1 MTCSNCGAEVA
12 DGMKFCFDCGTPVP
26 QVKKC
31 VSCGAELSL
40 KMKFCPECG
49 AKQDGSAPKSSGF
62 SMGDKNVI
70 AGDVIGSKEET
81 NISGNATIIKNED
94 QTKQVKK
101 CHICG
106 SFVSILDGYNCPEC
120 GEFTCEDCFDLSKR
134 ICKSCEK
141 NKLQNNE
148 EKFIEALKEFLKDG
162 IIDANERREIESLK
176 VKYGISTEKANA
188 LEQELK
194 PKTEKINFSTIEK
207 LNLTEATEVFYEQ
220 GNAKKSYELLEP
232 IYKAHSYSE
241 EVLNIYLPVLIKT
254 DIEEA
259 KKIVSKSNIDILSMY
274 MAEIEIAIIEK
285 DLDLAE
291 RKLKQAKQ
299 LWQSNKLKYY
309 EAWFYLELAKSTG
322 KDTFVSNAEEIA
334 NNFDKTE
341 DKLELSYQIKI
352 LKNIAEYKGKDTSF
366 YTKAF
371 CKENNLYTS
380 VVLGVN
386 VKKIIVG
393 KNQQIKSLNEAL
405 ELIIEDGT
413 VILEPGIY
421 KEHVNFDKKIKIVG
435 LTDSIM
441 NKSSSE
447 LPIIVLDETKTCKI
461 TADVEIEGVVFT
473 HEEKLSF
480 NNLQNYADTK
490 YNFDKDIKSKD
501 YRDVDFASCLLVNSD
516 AKLKNVAILDSLT
529 YGITLG
535 RKGTIED
542 SIISHCYANCLYC
555 VKKTEATVQKT
566 KIINSKDDG
575 VLVEYYSNPYLKD
588 CEIYG
593 HLVSGIWV
601 INQAKGTYTNCHI
614 HDNEDNGLDIEGSAT
629 PSFEDCH
636 IHDNKQNG
644 LDIEGSSTPSFV
656 NCKIHDNKIE
666 GKYYQGVVV
675 KESSNPS
682 IKDCEIYGH
691 LECGIWVKDQASGT
705 YTNCHIHDNQTTGL
719 CIGGSSTPSF
729 EDCKIHDNKP
739 EVKKY
744 PNPGVTVR
752 DSSNPSIKDCEIYG
766 HLDCGIWVDEQA
778 SGVYANCHI
787 HDNED
792 SGLVIKGSATPS
804 FEDCHIHDNQGN
816 GLKIGR
822 SSTPSFVNCKIHDNK
837 IEGKNYPGVVVRES
851 SNPIIKDCE
860 IYGHLECGIWVKD
873 QAKGTY
879 KNCYLHN
886 NKNTNFSNETSN
898 TIDTSTCRME

>member
-220 GNAKKSYELLEP
+220 GNAKKAYELLEP
-232 IYKAHSYSE
+232 IYKAHPYSE

-259 KKIVSKSNIDILSMY
+259 KKIISKTHIDILSMF

-322 KDTFVSNAEEIA
+322 KDTFVSNAKEIA

-341 DKLELSYQIKI
+341 DKLELSYQTKI
-352 LKNIAEYKGKDTSF
+352 LKNIAEYKGGYTSF

-371 CKENNLYTS
+371 CKENNLYPS

-386 VKKIIVG
+386 VEKIIVG

-413 VILEPGIY
+413 VILEAGIY

-435 LTDSIM
+435 ATDSIM

-473 HEEKLSF
+473 HEENLSF

-490 YNFDKDIKSKD
+490 YEFNKDKKVVEINTEGYTAIEIFSNATLKNI
-501 YRDVDFASCLLVNSD
+501 ALLD
-516 AKLKNVAILDSLT
+516 AKNRGFTFTKSNAILENSLVAHSYYHNVLCKNTCSPIITNFKSINSNAYGLRVDDTSNPSLKNCEF
-529 YGITLG
+529 YNGMGIYVEDQAT
-535 RKGTIED
+535 GTFE
-542 SIISHCYANCLYC
+542 
-555 VKKTEATVQKT
+555 
-566 KIINSKDDG
+566 G
-575 VLVEYYSNPYLKD
+575 
-588 CEIYG
+588 
-593 HLVSGIWV
+593 
-601 INQAKGTYTNCHI
+601 CHI
-614 HDNEDNGLDIEGSAT
+614 HDIGEHNGLKIIGSATPSFVDCKIHDNKKGPLVYVGETANPSLKNCEVYNGKGIAVENQASGTFEGCHIHDIDENNGLSIEGSAT
-629 PSFEDCH
+629 PSF
-636 IHDNKQNG
+636 
-644 LDIEGSSTPSFV
+644 V
-656 NCKIHDNKIE
+656 
-666 GKYYQGVVV
+666 
-675 KESSNPS
+675 
-682 IKDCEIYGH
+682 
-691 LECGIWVKDQASGT
+691 
-705 YTNCHIHDNQTTGL
+705 
-719 CIGGSSTPSF
+719 
-729 EDCKIHDNKP
+729 DCKIHDNT
-739 EVKKY
+739 KY
-744 PNPGVTVR
+744 SLVYVGETA
-752 DSSNPSIKDCEIYG
+752 NPSLKNCEVYNGAVSSIA
-766 HLDCGIWVDEQA
+766 VENQA
-778 SGVYANCHI
+778 SGTFEGCHI
-787 HDNED
+787 HDIGESN
-792 SGLVIKGSATPS
+792 GLSIEGSATPS
-804 FEDCHIHDNQGN
+804 FVD
-816 GLKIGR
+816 
-822 SSTPSFVNCKIHDNK
+822 CKIHDNTK
-837 IEGKNYPGVVVRES
+837 YALVYVGETANPSLKN
-851 SNPIIKDCE
+851 CE
-860 IYGHLECGIWVKD
+860 IYNGANSGIAVEG
-873 QAKGTY
+873 QARGTY
-879 KNCYLHN
+879 TKCYIHN
-886 NKNTNFSNETSN
+886 NKGENFNNKTSK

>member
-49 AKQDGSAPKSSGF
+49 AKQDGTAPKSSGF

-220 GNAKKSYELLEP
+220 GNAKKAYELLEP

-299 LWQSNKLKYY
+299 LWQSNMLKYY

-334 NNFDKTE
+334 NNFDATE

-352 LKNIAEYKGKDTSF
+352 LKNIAEYKGEDTSF
-366 YTKAF
+366 YTNAF
-371 CKENNLYTS
+371 CKENNLYPS

-386 VKKIIVG
+386 VEKIIVG

-413 VILEPGIY
+413 VILEAGVY
-421 KEHVNFDKKIKIVG
+421 KEHVNFNKKVKIVAA
-435 LTDSIM
+435 TDSIM

-447 LPIIVLDETKTCKI
+447 LPIVVLESTKSCEI
-461 TADVEIEGVVFT
+461 SAPVEIEGVVFT
-473 HEEKLSF
+473 HEKNLSF
-480 NNLQNYADTK
+480 SNLKKYAEEE

-516 AKLKNVAILDSLT
+516 AKLKNVAVLDSLT
-529 YGITLG
+529 YGITLAKT
-535 RKGTIED
+535 KGTIED
-542 SIISHCYANCLYC
+542 SIISHCYDNCLYC
-555 VKKTEATVQKT
+555 VEKTEATVQET
-566 KIINSKDDG
+566 KIINSRNPG
-575 VLVEYYSNPYLKD
+575 VVVEESSNPSIKD

-593 HLVSGIWV
+593 HLAYGIWV
-601 INQAKGTYTNCHI
+601 KDQASGVYANCHI
-614 HDNEDNGLDIEGSAT
+614 HDNEDNGLDIKGSAT

-636 IHDNKQNG
+636 IHDNQTNG
-644 LDIEGSSTPSFV
+644 LFIQGSSTPSFV
-656 NCKIHDNKIE
+656 NCKIHDNKTE
-666 GKYYQGVVV
+666 GECYPGVVV

-691 LECGIWVKDQASGT
+691 LAS
-705 YTNCHIHDNQTTGL
+705 
-719 CIGGSSTPSF
+719 
-729 EDCKIHDNKP
+729 
-739 EVKKY
+739 
-744 PNPGVTVR
+744 
-752 DSSNPSIKDCEIYG
+752 
-766 HLDCGIWVDEQA
+766 
-778 SGVYANCHI
+778 
-787 HDNED
+787 
-792 SGLVIKGSATPS
+792 
-804 FEDCHIHDNQGN
+804 
-816 GLKIGR
+816 
-822 SSTPSFVNCKIHDNK
+822 
-837 IEGKNYPGVVVRES
+837 
-851 SNPIIKDCE
+851 
-860 IYGHLECGIWVKD
+860 GIWVKD

>member
-12 DGMKFCFDCGTPVP
+12 DGMKFCFDCGTPIP

-162 IIDANERREIESLK
+162 IIDTNERREIESLK

-207 LNLTEATEVFYEQ
+207 LNLTEATEIFYEQ
-220 GNAKKSYELLEP
+220 GIAKKAYELLEP
-232 IYKAHSYSE
+232 IYKAHPYSE

-274 MAEIEIAIIEK
+274 MAEIEIAITEK

-291 RKLKQAKQ
+291 RKLNEVKQ
-299 LWQSNKLKYY
+299 LWQSNMLKYY

-334 NNFDKTE
+334 NNFDATE

-352 LKNIAEYKGKDTSF
+352 LKNIAEYKGEDTSF
-366 YTKAF
+366 YTNAF
-371 CKENNLYTS
+371 CKENNLYPS

-386 VKKIIVG
+386 VEKIIVG

-413 VILEPGIY
+413 VILEAGVY
-421 KEHVNFDKKIKIVG
+421 KEHVNFNKKVKIVAA
-435 LTDSIM
+435 TDSIM

-447 LPIIVLDETKTCKI
+447 LPIVVLESTKSCEI
-461 TADVEIEGVVFT
+461 SAPVEIEGVVFT
-473 HEEKLSF
+473 HEKNLSF
-480 NNLQNYADTK
+480 SNLKKYAEEE

-516 AKLKNVAILDSLT
+516 AKLKNVAVLDSLT
-529 YGITLG
+529 YGITLAKT
-535 RKGTIED
+535 KGTIED
-542 SIISHCYANCLYC
+542 SIISHCYDNCLYC
-555 VKKTEATVQKT
+555 VEKTEATVQET
-566 KIINSKDDG
+566 KIINSRNPG
-575 VLVEYYSNPYLKD
+575 VVVEESSNPSIKD

-593 HLVSGIWV
+593 HLAYGIWV
-601 INQAKGTYTNCHI
+601 KDQASGVYANCHI
-614 HDNEDNGLDIEGSAT
+614 HDNEDDGLDIKGSST

-636 IHDNKQNG
+636 IYDNQANG
-644 LDIEGSSTPSFV
+644 LIIKGSSTPSFV
-656 NCKIHDNKIE
+656 NCKIHDNKTE
-666 GKYYQGVVV
+666 GECYPGVVV

-691 LECGIWVKDQASGT
+691 LAS
-705 YTNCHIHDNQTTGL
+705 
-719 CIGGSSTPSF
+719 
-729 EDCKIHDNKP
+729 
-739 EVKKY
+739 
-744 PNPGVTVR
+744 
-752 DSSNPSIKDCEIYG
+752 
-766 HLDCGIWVDEQA
+766 
-778 SGVYANCHI
+778 
-787 HDNED
+787 
-792 SGLVIKGSATPS
+792 
-804 FEDCHIHDNQGN
+804 
-816 GLKIGR
+816 
-822 SSTPSFVNCKIHDNK
+822 
-837 IEGKNYPGVVVRES
+837 
-851 SNPIIKDCE
+851 
-860 IYGHLECGIWVKD
+860 GIWVKD

-898 TIDTSTCRME
+898 TIDTSTCRVE

>member
-220 GNAKKSYELLEP
+220 GNAKKAYELLEP
-232 IYKAHSYSE
+232 IYKAHPYSE

-259 KKIVSKSNIDILSMY
+259 KKIISKTHIDILSMF

-322 KDTFVSNAEEIA
+322 KDTFVSNAKEIA

-341 DKLELSYQIKI
+341 DKLELSYQTKI
-352 LKNIAEYKGKDTSF
+352 LKNIAEYKGGYTSF

-371 CKENNLYTS
+371 CKENNLYPS

-386 VKKIIVG
+386 VEKIIVG

-413 VILEPGIY
+413 VILEAGIY

-435 LTDSIM
+435 ATDSIM

-473 HEEKLSF
+473 HEENLSF

-490 YNFDKDIKSKD
+490 YEFNKDKKVVEINTEGYTAIEIFSNATLKNI
-501 YRDVDFASCLLVNSD
+501 ALLD
-516 AKLKNVAILDSLT
+516 AKNRGFTFTKSNAILENSLVAHSYYHNVLCKNTCSPIITNFKSINSNAYGLRVDDTSNPSLKNCEVYNGAVS
-529 YGITLG
+529 
-535 RKGTIED
+535 
-542 SIISHCYANCLYC
+542 SIA
-555 VKKTEATVQKT
+555 
-566 KIINSKDDG
+566 
-575 VLVEYYSNPYLKD
+575 VE
-588 CEIYG
+588 
-593 HLVSGIWV
+593 
-601 INQAKGTYTNCHI
+601 NQASGTFEGCHI
-614 HDNEDNGLDIEGSAT
+614 HDIGENNGLSIEGSAT
-629 PSFEDCH
+629 PSF
-636 IHDNKQNG
+636 
-644 LDIEGSSTPSFV
+644 V
-656 NCKIHDNKIE
+656 
-666 GKYYQGVVV
+666 
-675 KESSNPS
+675 
-682 IKDCEIYGH
+682 
-691 LECGIWVKDQASGT
+691 
-705 YTNCHIHDNQTTGL
+705 
-719 CIGGSSTPSF
+719 
-729 EDCKIHDNKP
+729 DCKIHDNT
-739 EVKKY
+739 KY
-744 PNPGVTVR
+744 ALVYVGETA
-752 DSSNPSIKDCEIYG
+752 NPSLKNCEVYNGAVSSIA
-766 HLDCGIWVDEQA
+766 VENQA
-778 SGVYANCHI
+778 SGTFEGCHI
-787 HDNED
+787 HDIGENN
-792 SGLVIKGSATPS
+792 GLSIEGSATPS
-804 FEDCHIHDNQGN
+804 FVD
-816 GLKIGR
+816 
-822 SSTPSFVNCKIHDNK
+822 CKIHDNTK
-837 IEGKNYPGVVVRES
+837 YALVYVGETANPSLKN
-851 SNPIIKDCE
+851 CE
-860 IYGHLECGIWVKD
+860 IYNGANSGIAVEG
-873 QAKGTY
+873 QARGTY
-879 KNCYLHN
+879 TKCYIHN
-886 NKNTNFSNETSN
+886 NKGENFNNKTSK

>member
-1 MTCSNCGAEVA
+1 MTCNNCGAEVA

-49 AKQDGSAPKSSGF
+49 TKQDGSAPKSSGF

-106 SFVSILDGYNCPEC
+106 SFVSILDGHNCPEC
-120 GEFTCEDCFDLSKR
+120 GEFTCKVCFDLSKR

-207 LNLTEATEVFYEQ
+207 LNLDEATEVFYEQ
-220 GNAKKSYELLEP
+220 GITKKAYELLEP
-232 IYKAHSYSE
+232 IYKAHPYSE

-259 KKIVSKSNIDILSMY
+259 KKIISKSYIDILSMY
-274 MAEIEIAIIEK
+274 MAEIEIAIIKK
-285 DLDLAE
+285 DFDLAE
-291 RKLKQAKQ
+291 RKLNQAKQ

-309 EAWFYLELAKSTG
+309 EAWYYLELAKFTG

-334 NNFDKTE
+334 NNFDATE
-341 DKLELSYQIKI
+341 DKVELSYQIKI
-352 LKNIAEYKGKDTSF
+352 LKNIAEYKGEDASF
-366 YTKAF
+366 YTSAF
-371 CKENNLYTS
+371 CKEKKLYTS

-386 VKKIIVG
+386 VEKITVG

-421 KEHVNFDKKIKIVG
+421 RRHINFNKKVKLVG
-435 LTDSIM
+435 ATDSIM

-447 LPIIVLDETKTCKI
+447 LPIVVLDSTKSCEI
-461 TADVEIEGVVFT
+461 TAPVEIEGVVFT
-473 HEEKLSF
+473 HETNLSF
-480 NNLQNYADTK
+480 SNLKKYAEEEYDLNK
-490 YNFDKDIKSKD
+490 YIETYEYIETYD
-501 YRDVDFASCLLVNSD
+501 YGDDDFASCLLVNSD
-516 AKLKNVAILDSLT
+516 AKLKNVAVLDSLT
-529 YGITLG
+529 YGITLAKT
-535 RKGTIED
+535 KGTIED
-542 SIISHCYANCLYC
+542 SIISHCYDNCLYC
-555 VKKTEATVQKT
+555 VEKTEATVEET
-566 KIINSKDDG
+566 KIINSQDYG
-575 VLVEYYSNPYLKD
+575 VLV
-588 CEIYG
+588 
-593 HLVSGIWV
+593 
-601 INQAKGTYTNCHI
+601 
-614 HDNEDNGLDIEGSAT
+614 
-629 PSFEDCH
+629 
-636 IHDNKQNG
+636 
-644 LDIEGSSTPSFV
+644 
-656 NCKIHDNKIE
+656 
-666 GKYYQGVVV
+666 
-675 KESSNPS
+675 KESLNPS
-682 IKDCEIYGH
+682 IKDCEIYGNAWGG
-691 LECGIWVKDQASGT
+691 LSVYDQASGT
-705 YTNCHIHDNQTTGL
+705 YTNCHIHDNQGCGLHIEGSSTPSLKDCEIYGHLFSGIYVGEQASGKYTNCLIHDSQGPGL

-729 EDCKIHDNKP
+729 EDCKIHNNKK
-739 EVKKY
+739 EGEY
-744 PNPGVTVR
+744 YPGVVVKE
-752 DSSNPSIKDCEIYG
+752 SSNPSLKACEIYG
-766 HLDCGIWVDEQA
+766 HLASGIWV
-778 SGVYANCHI
+778 I
-787 HDNED
+787 
-792 SGLVIKGSATPS
+792 
-804 FEDCHIHDNQGN
+804 
-816 GLKIGR
+816 
-822 SSTPSFVNCKIHDNK
+822 
-837 IEGKNYPGVVVRES
+837 
-851 SNPIIKDCE
+851 
-860 IYGHLECGIWVKD
+860 D

-898 TIDTSTCRME
+898 TIDTSTCRIG

>member
-1 MTCSNCGAEVA
+1 MICSNCGSEVQ
-12 DGMKFCFDCGTPVP
+12 DGMKFCGECGTPVP
-26 QVKKC
+26 QTKKC
-31 VSCGAELSL
+31 INCGLELPLS
-40 KMKFCPECG
+40 MKFCGECG
-49 AKQDGSAPKSSGF
+49 TKQDGSAPKSSGF

-81 NISGNATIIKNED
+81 HISGNATIIKNED

-106 SFVSILDGYNCPEC
+106 SFIPVVDGYDCPEC

-141 NKLQNNE
+141 NKLQKNE

-162 IIDANERREIESLK
+162 IIDANERKEIESLK

-207 LNLTEATEVFYEQ
+207 LNLTEATEVFYGQ
-220 GNAKKSYELLEP
+220 GNAKKAYELLEP
-232 IYKAHSYSE
+232 IYKAHPYSE

-259 KKIVSKSNIDILSMY
+259 KKIISKSNIDILSMY

-291 RKLKQAKQ
+291 RKLDEAKQ
-299 LWQSNKLKYY
+299 LWQSNMLKYY
-309 EAWFYLELAKSTG
+309 EAWYYLELAKFTG

-352 LKNIAEYKGKDTSF
+352 LKNIAEYKGEDTSF
-366 YTKAF
+366 YTNAF

-386 VKKIIVG
+386 VEKITVG

-421 KEHVNFDKKIKIVG
+421 RRHINFNKKVKIVG

-447 LPIIVLDETKTCKI
+447 LPIIVLDSTKSCEI
-461 TADVEIEGVVFT
+461 TAPVEIEGVVFT
-473 HEEKLSF
+473 HEENLSF
-480 NNLQNYADTK
+480 NNLKNYADEEYK
-490 YNFDKDIKSKD
+490 FDKDIESKD
-501 YRDVDFASCLLVNSD
+501 YGDDDFASCLLVNSD
-516 AKLKNVAILDSLT
+516 VKLKNVAVLDSLT
-529 YGITLG
+529 YGITLAKT
-535 RKGTIED
+535 KGTIED
-542 SIISHCYANCLYC
+542 SIISHCYDNCLYC
-555 VKKTEATVQKT
+555 VEKTEATVQNT
-566 KIINSKDDG
+566 KIINSQNPGVYAKDT
-575 VLVEYYSNPYLKD
+575 SNPSLKD

-593 HLVSGIWV
+593 HLASGIWV
-601 INQAKGTYTNCHI
+601 NDEAKGTYSNCHI
-614 HDNEDNGLDIEGSAT
+614 HDNQSNGLNIGGSSI
-629 PSFEDCH
+629 PSF
-636 IHDNKQNG
+636 
-644 LDIEGSSTPSFV
+644 
-656 NCKIHDNKIE
+656 
-666 GKYYQGVVV
+666 
-675 KESSNPS
+675 
-682 IKDCEIYGH
+682 KDCEIYGH
-691 LECGIWVKDQASGT
+691 LSNGIWVNDQAKGT
-705 YTNCHIHDNQTTGL
+705 YSNCHIHDNQSNGL
-719 CIGGSSTPSF
+719 LIGGSSTPSF
-729 EDCKIHDNKP
+729 EDCKIHDNKK
-739 EVKKY
+739 EGHSY
-744 PNPGVTVR
+744 PGVVVKESSNPSLKDCEIYGHLSSGILVIDQAKGTYTNCHIHGNKAGICVDGSSTPSLKDCEIYGNLASGIYVTNQASGTYTNCHIHDNQSNGLR
-752 DSSNPSIKDCEIYG
+752 IEGSSTPSFEDCKIYDNKKEGEYYPGVVVKQSSNPSIKDCEIYG
-766 HLDCGIWVDEQA
+766 HL
-778 SGVYANCHI
+778 
-787 HDNED
+787 
-792 SGLVIKGSATPS
+792 
-804 FEDCHIHDNQGN
+804 
-816 GLKIGR
+816 
-822 SSTPSFVNCKIHDNK
+822 
-837 IEGKNYPGVVVRES
+837 
-851 SNPIIKDCE
+851 SN
-860 IYGHLECGIWVKD
+860 GIWVKD

>member
-1 MTCSNCGAEVA
+1 MICGNCGAEVA

-49 AKQDGSAPKSSGF
+49 TNQDGSTPKSSGF

-70 AGDVIGSKEET
+70 AGDVIGTKEET
-81 NISGNATIIKNED
+81 HISGNATIIKNED

-106 SFVSILDGYNCPEC
+106 SFIPVVDGYDCREC

-162 IIDANERREIESLK
+162 IIDANERRGIESLK

-207 LNLTEATEVFYEQ
+207 LNLTEATEIFYEQ
-220 GNAKKSYELLEP
+220 GIAKKAYELLEP
-232 IYKAHSYSE
+232 IYKAHPYSE

-254 DIEEA
+254 DIEET
-259 KKIVSKSNIDILSMY
+259 KKIISKSNIDILSMY

-299 LWQSNKLKYY
+299 LWQSNMLKYY
-309 EAWFYLELAKSTG
+309 EACFYLELAKFTG

-352 LKNIAEYKGKDTSF
+352 LKNIAEYKGEDTSF
-366 YTKAF
+366 YTSAF

-386 VKKIIVG
+386 VEKIIVG

-413 VILEPGIY
+413 IILEPGIY
-421 KEHVNFDKKIKIVG
+421 RKHINFDKKVKIVG

-447 LPIIVLDETKTCKI
+447 LPIVVLDSTKSCEI
-461 TADVEIEGVVFT
+461 SAPVEIEGVVFT
-473 HEEKLSF
+473 HEESLSF
-480 NNLQNYADTK
+480 NNLKKYAEEE
-490 YNFDKDIKSKD
+490 YNFDKRIKSKA
-501 YRDVDFASCLLVNSD
+501 YRDVNFASCLLVNSD
-516 AKLKNVAILDSLT
+516 AKLKNVAVLDSLT
-529 YGITLG
+529 YGITLAKT
-535 RKGTIED
+535 KGTIED
-542 SIISHCYANCLYC
+542 SIISHCYDNCLYC
-555 VKKTEATVQKT
+555 VEKTEATVQET
-566 KIINSKDDG
+566 KIINSRYSG
-575 VLVEYYSNPYLKD
+575 VY
-588 CEIYG
+588 
-593 HLVSGIWV
+593 
-601 INQAKGTYTNCHI
+601 AKET
-614 HDNEDNGLDIEGSAT
+614 
-629 PSFEDCH
+629 
-636 IHDNKQNG
+636 
-644 LDIEGSSTPSFV
+644 
-656 NCKIHDNKIE
+656 
-666 GKYYQGVVV
+666 
-675 KESSNPS
+675 SNPS
-682 IKDCEIYGH
+682 LKNCEVYNRGGSSIYV
-691 LECGIWVKDQASGT
+691 EDQASGT
-705 YTNCHIHDNQTTGL
+705 FEGCHIHDIGENNGL
-719 CIGGSSTPSF
+719 
-729 EDCKIHDNKP
+729 K
-739 EVKKY
+739 
-744 PNPGVTVR
+744 
-752 DSSNPSIKDCEIYG
+752 
-766 HLDCGIWVDEQA
+766 
-778 SGVYANCHI
+778 
-787 HDNED
+787 
-792 SGLVIKGSATPS
+792 IKGSATPS
-804 FEDCHIHDNQGN
+804 FVD
-816 GLKIGR
+816 
-822 SSTPSFVNCKIHDNK
+822 CKIHDNK
-837 IEGKNYPGVVVRES
+837 KYALVYVGETANPSLKNCEVYNGAGSGIAVEG
-851 SNPIIKDCE
+851 
-860 IYGHLECGIWVKD
+860 
-873 QAKGTY
+873 QARGTY
-879 KNCYLHN
+879 TKCYIHN
-886 NKNTNFSNETSN
+886 NKGGNFYIKTSN

>member
-1 MTCSNCGAEVA
+1 MICGNCGAEVA

-49 AKQDGSAPKSSGF
+49 TNQDGSTPKSSGF

-70 AGDVIGSKEET
+70 AGDVIGTKEET
-81 NISGNATIIKNED
+81 HISGNATIIKNED

-106 SFVSILDGYNCPEC
+106 SFIPVVDGYDCREC

-162 IIDANERREIESLK
+162 IIDANERRGIESLK

-207 LNLTEATEVFYEQ
+207 LNLTEATEIFYEQ
-220 GNAKKSYELLEP
+220 GIAKKAYELLEP
-232 IYKAHSYSE
+232 IYKAHPYSE

-254 DIEEA
+254 DIEET
-259 KKIVSKSNIDILSMY
+259 KKIISKSNIDILSMY

-299 LWQSNKLKYY
+299 LWQSNMLKYY
-309 EAWFYLELAKSTG
+309 EACFYLELAKFTG

-352 LKNIAEYKGKDTSF
+352 LKNIAEYKGEDTSF
-366 YTKAF
+366 YTSAF

-386 VKKIIVG
+386 VEKIIVG

-413 VILEPGIY
+413 IILEPGIY
-421 KEHVNFDKKIKIVG
+421 RKHINFDKKVKIVG

-447 LPIIVLDETKTCKI
+447 LPIVVLDSTKSCEI
-461 TADVEIEGVVFT
+461 SAPVEIEGVVFT
-473 HEEKLSF
+473 HEESLSF
-480 NNLQNYADTK
+480 NNLKKYAEEE
-490 YNFDKDIKSKD
+490 YNFDKRIKSKA
-501 YRDVDFASCLLVNSD
+501 YRDVNFASCLLVNSD
-516 AKLKNVAILDSLT
+516 AKLKNVAVLDSLT
-529 YGITLG
+529 YGITLAKT
-535 RKGTIED
+535 KGTIED
-542 SIISHCYANCLYC
+542 SIISHCYDNCLYC
-555 VKKTEATVQKT
+555 VEKTEATVQET
-566 KIINSKDDG
+566 KIINSRYSG
-575 VLVEYYSNPYLKD
+575 VY
-588 CEIYG
+588 
-593 HLVSGIWV
+593 
-601 INQAKGTYTNCHI
+601 AKET
-614 HDNEDNGLDIEGSAT
+614 
-629 PSFEDCH
+629 
-636 IHDNKQNG
+636 
-644 LDIEGSSTPSFV
+644 
-656 NCKIHDNKIE
+656 
-666 GKYYQGVVV
+666 
-675 KESSNPS
+675 SNPS
-682 IKDCEIYGH
+682 LKNCEVYNRGGSSIYV
-691 LECGIWVKDQASGT
+691 EDQASGT
-705 YTNCHIHDNQTTGL
+705 FEGCHIHDIGENNGL
-719 CIGGSSTPSF
+719 
-729 EDCKIHDNKP
+729 K
-739 EVKKY
+739 
-744 PNPGVTVR
+744 
-752 DSSNPSIKDCEIYG
+752 
-766 HLDCGIWVDEQA
+766 
-778 SGVYANCHI
+778 
-787 HDNED
+787 
-792 SGLVIKGSATPS
+792 IKGSATPS
-804 FEDCHIHDNQGN
+804 FVDCKIHDNTKYALVYVGETSNPSLKNCEVYNGGGSSIYVEDQASGTFEGCHIHDIGENN
-816 GLKIGR
+816 GLKIKG
-822 SSTPSFVNCKIHDNK
+822 SATPSFVDCKIHDNAKYALVYVLETANPSLKNCEVYNGTASSIFVEDQASGTFEGCHIHDIGENNGLKIKGSATPSFVDCKIHDNK
-837 IEGKNYPGVVVRES
+837 KYALVYVGETANPSLKNCEVYNGAGSGIAVEG
-851 SNPIIKDCE
+851 
-860 IYGHLECGIWVKD
+860 
-873 QAKGTY
+873 QARGTY
-879 KNCYLHN
+879 TKCYIHN
-886 NKNTNFSNETSN
+886 NKGGNFYIKTSN

>member
-49 AKQDGSAPKSSGF
+49 AKQDGTAPKSSGF

-220 GNAKKSYELLEP
+220 GNAKKAYELLEP
-232 IYKAHSYSE
+232 ICKAHPYSE

-254 DIEEA
+254 DIEET
-259 KKIVSKSNIDILSMY
+259 KKIISKTHIDILSMF

-334 NNFDKTE
+334 NNFDATE

-352 LKNIAEYKGKDTSF
+352 LKNIAEYKGEDTSF
-366 YTKAF
+366 YTEDF
-371 CKENNLYTS
+371 CKKNNLYTS
-380 VVLGVN
+380 VVLGVT
-386 VKKIIVG
+386 KITVG
-393 KNQQIKSLNEAL
+393 KNQEIKTLKEAL
-405 ELIIEDGT
+405 KNININGT
-413 VILEPGIY
+413 IILEPGVY

-461 TADVEIEGVVFT
+461 TADVEIEGVAFT
-473 HEEKLSF
+473 HEENLSF

-490 YNFDKDIKSKD
+490 YEFNKDKKVVEINTEGYTAIEISSNATLKNI
-501 YRDVDFASCLLVNSD
+501 ALLD
-516 AKLKNVAILDSLT
+516 AKNRGFTFTKSNAILENSLVAHSYYHNVLCKNTCSPIITNFKSINSNAYGLRVDDTSNPSLKNCEF
-529 YGITLG
+529 YNGMGIYVEDQAT
-535 RKGTIED
+535 GTFE
-542 SIISHCYANCLYC
+542 
-555 VKKTEATVQKT
+555 
-566 KIINSKDDG
+566 G
-575 VLVEYYSNPYLKD
+575 
-588 CEIYG
+588 
-593 HLVSGIWV
+593 
-601 INQAKGTYTNCHI
+601 CHI
-614 HDNEDNGLDIEGSAT
+614 HDIGEHNGLKIIGSATPSFVDCKIHDNKKGSLVYVGETANPSLKNCEVYNGKGIAVENQASGTFEGCHIHDIDENNGLSIEGSAT
-629 PSFEDCH
+629 PSF
-636 IHDNKQNG
+636 
-644 LDIEGSSTPSFV
+644 V
-656 NCKIHDNKIE
+656 
-666 GKYYQGVVV
+666 
-675 KESSNPS
+675 
-682 IKDCEIYGH
+682 
-691 LECGIWVKDQASGT
+691 
-705 YTNCHIHDNQTTGL
+705 
-719 CIGGSSTPSF
+719 
-729 EDCKIHDNKP
+729 DCKIHDNT
-739 EVKKY
+739 KY
-744 PNPGVTVR
+744 ALVYVGETA
-752 DSSNPSIKDCEIYG
+752 NPSLKNCEVYNGANGIAVEGQARGTYTKCYIHDNKEEYALVYVKETANPSFKDCEVYNG
-766 HLDCGIWVDEQA
+766 RGIAVENQA
-778 SGVYANCHI
+778 SGTFEGCHI
-787 HDNED
+787 HDIGENN
-792 SGLVIKGSATPS
+792 GLNIKGSATPS
-804 FEDCHIHDNQGN
+804 FVD
-816 GLKIGR
+816 
-822 SSTPSFVNCKIHDNK
+822 CKIHDNTK
-837 IEGKNYPGVVVRES
+837 YALVYVGETANPSLKNCEVYNGANAGIAVEG
-851 SNPIIKDCE
+851 
-860 IYGHLECGIWVKD
+860 
-873 QAKGTY
+873 QARGTY
-879 KNCYLHN
+879 TKCYIHN
-886 NKNTNFSNETSN
+886 NKGGNFSIKTSK

>member
-12 DGMKFCFDCGTPVP
+12 DGMKFCFDCGTPIP
-26 QVKKC
+26 QVKNC

-162 IIDANERREIESLK
+162 IIDTNERREIESLK

-232 IYKAHSYSE
+232 ICKAHPYSE

-254 DIEEA
+254 DIEET
-259 KKIVSKSNIDILSMY
+259 KKIISKTHIDILSMF

-322 KDTFVSNAEEIA
+322 KDTFVSNAEEMA

-352 LKNIAEYKGKDTSF
+352 LKNIAEYKGEDTSF
-366 YTKAF
+366 YTEDF

-380 VVLGVN
+380 VVLGVT
-386 VKKIIVG
+386 KITVG
-393 KNQQIKSLNEAL
+393 KNQEIKTLKEAL
-405 ELIIEDGT
+405 KNININGT
-413 VILEPGIY
+413 IILEPGIY

-461 TADVEIEGVVFT
+461 TADVEIEGVAFT
-473 HEEKLSF
+473 HEENLSF

-490 YNFDKDIKSKD
+490 YEFNKDKKVVEINTEGYTAIEISSNATLKNI
-501 YRDVDFASCLLVNSD
+501 ALLD
-516 AKLKNVAILDSLT
+516 AKNRGFTFTKSNAILENSLVAHSYYHNVLCKNTSSPIITNFKSINSNAYGLFAKDTSNPSLKNCEV
-529 YGITLG
+529 YNGI
-535 RKGTIED
+535 
-542 SIISHCYANCLYC
+542 
-555 VKKTEATVQKT
+555 
-566 KIINSKDDG
+566 
-575 VLVEYYSNPYLKD
+575 
-588 CEIYG
+588 
-593 HLVSGIWV
+593 GIWV
-601 INQAKGTYTNCHI
+601 ESQASGTFEGCHI
-614 HDNEDNGLDIEGSAT
+614 HDIGEHNGLKIIGSAT
-629 PSFEDCH
+629 PSFVDCKIHGNTKYALVYVGETSNPSLKNCEVYSGGGIAVKNQASGTFEGCH
-636 IHDNKQNG
+636 IHDSSEDNVLYIAGSATPSFVDCKIHDSKEKYALVYVTDTANPSLKNCEVYNGGNCSIFVTNQASGTFESCHIHDIGENNG
-644 LDIEGSSTPSFV
+644 LRIKGSSTPSFV
-656 NCKIHDNKIE
+656 
-666 GKYYQGVVV
+666 
-675 KESSNPS
+675 
-682 IKDCEIYGH
+682 
-691 LECGIWVKDQASGT
+691 
-705 YTNCHIHDNQTTGL
+705 
-719 CIGGSSTPSF
+719 
-729 EDCKIHDNKP
+729 DCKIHDNT
-739 EVKKY
+739 KY
-744 PNPGVTVR
+744 ALVYVGETA
-752 DSSNPSIKDCEIYG
+752 NPSLKNCEVYNG
-766 HLDCGIWVDEQA
+766 ANAGIAVEGQA
-778 SGVYANCHI
+778 
-787 HDNED
+787 
-792 SGLVIKGSATPS
+792 
-804 FEDCHIHDNQGN
+804 
-816 GLKIGR
+816 R
-822 SSTPSFVNCKIHDNK
+822 
-837 IEGKNYPGVVVRES
+837 
-851 SNPIIKDCE
+851 
-860 IYGHLECGIWVKD
+860 
-873 QAKGTY
+873 GTY
-879 KNCYLHN
+879 TKCYIHN
-886 NKNTNFSNETSN
+886 NKGENFNNKTSK

>member
-1 MTCSNCGAEVA
+1 MICGNCGSEVQ
-12 DGMKFCFDCGTPVP
+12 DGMKFCGECGTPVP
-26 QVKKC
+26 QTKRC
-31 VSCGAELSL
+31 INCGLELPL
-40 KMKFCPECG
+40 NMKFCGECG
-49 AKQDGSAPKSSGF
+49 TKQDGSAPKSSGF

-207 LNLTEATEVFYEQ
+207 LKLNEATEVFYEQ
-220 GNAKKSYELLEP
+220 GIAKKAYELLEA
-232 IYKAHSYSE
+232 IYKAHPYSE

-254 DIEEA
+254 DIEET
-259 KKIVSKSNIDILSMY
+259 KKIISKSNIDILSMY

-309 EAWFYLELAKSTG
+309 EAWFYLELAKFTG

-334 NNFDKTE
+334 NNFDATE
-341 DKLELSYQIKI
+341 DKVELSYQIKI
-352 LKNIAEYKGKDTSF
+352 LKNIAEYKGEDASF
-366 YTKAF
+366 YTSAF
-371 CKENNLYTS
+371 CKEKNLYTS

-386 VKKIIVG
+386 VEKIIVG

-421 KEHVNFDKKIKIVG
+421 RRHINFNKKVKIVG

-447 LPIIVLDETKTCKI
+447 LPIVVLHSKKSCEI
-461 TADVEIEGVVFT
+461 SAPVEIEGVVFT
-473 HEEKLSF
+473 HEKNLSF

-490 YNFDKDIKSKD
+490 YNSCEYKDSYEYGDD
-501 YRDVDFASCLLVNSD
+501 YFASCLLVNSD
-516 AKLKNVAILDSLT
+516 AKLKNVAILDSLN
-529 YGITLG
+529 YGITLAKT
-535 RKGTIED
+535 KGIIED
-542 SIISHCYANCLYC
+542 SIISRCQNCCLYC
-555 VKKTEATVQKT
+555 VEKTEATVQET
-566 KIINSKDDG
+566 KIINSRYVG
-575 VLVEYYSNPYLKD
+575 VY
-588 CEIYG
+588 
-593 HLVSGIWV
+593 
-601 INQAKGTYTNCHI
+601 AKET
-614 HDNEDNGLDIEGSAT
+614 
-629 PSFEDCH
+629 
-636 IHDNKQNG
+636 
-644 LDIEGSSTPSFV
+644 
-656 NCKIHDNKIE
+656 
-666 GKYYQGVVV
+666 
-675 KESSNPS
+675 SNPS

-691 LECGIWVKDQASGT
+691 L
-705 YTNCHIHDNQTTGL
+705 
-719 CIGGSSTPSF
+719 
-729 EDCKIHDNKP
+729 
-739 EVKKY
+739 
-744 PNPGVTVR
+744 
-752 DSSNPSIKDCEIYG
+752 SN
-766 HLDCGIWVDEQA
+766 
-778 SGVYANCHI
+778 
-787 HDNED
+787 
-792 SGLVIKGSATPS
+792 
-804 FEDCHIHDNQGN
+804 
-816 GLKIGR
+816 
-822 SSTPSFVNCKIHDNK
+822 
-837 IEGKNYPGVVVRES
+837 
-851 SNPIIKDCE
+851 
-860 IYGHLECGIWVKD
+860 GIWVKD

>member
-12 DGMKFCFDCGTPVP
+12 DGMKFCFDCGTPIP

-162 IIDANERREIESLK
+162 IIDINERREIESLK

-232 IYKAHSYSE
+232 ICKAHPYSE

-254 DIEEA
+254 DIEET
-259 KKIVSKSNIDILSMY
+259 KKIISKTHIDILSMF
-274 MAEIEIAIIEK
+274 MAEIEIAITEK

-334 NNFDKTE
+334 NNFDATE
-341 DKLELSYQIKI
+341 DKLELSYQTKI
-352 LKNIAEYKGKDTSF
+352 LKNIAEYKGEDTSF
-366 YTKAF
+366 YTEDF
-371 CKENNLYTS
+371 CKKNNLYTS

-386 VKKIIVG
+386 VEKIIVG
-393 KNQQIKSLNEAL
+393 KNQQIKSLKEAL

-421 KEHVNFDKKIKIVG
+421 KEHVNFDKKVKIVG
-435 LTDSIM
+435 LADSIL

-447 LPIIVLDETKTCKI
+447 LPIVVLDSTKSCKI

-473 HEEKLSF
+473 HEKNLSF
-480 NNLQNYADTK
+480 SNLKKYAEEE
-490 YNFDKDIKSKD
+490 YNFDKDIVGKK

-575 VLVEYYSNPYLKD
+575 VLVEYYSNP
-588 CEIYG
+588 
-593 HLVSGIWV
+593 
-601 INQAKGTYTNCHI
+601 
-614 HDNEDNGLDIEGSAT
+614 
-629 PSFEDCH
+629 
-636 IHDNKQNG
+636 
-644 LDIEGSSTPSFV
+644 
-656 NCKIHDNKIE
+656 
-666 GKYYQGVVV
+666 
-675 KESSNPS
+675 S

-691 LECGIWVKDQASGT
+691 LSCGIWVKDQASGT
-705 YTNCHIHDNQTTGL
+705 YTNCYIHDNVENGL
-719 CIGGSSTPSF
+719 LIEESAIPSF
-729 EDCKIHDNKP
+729 IDCK
-739 EVKKY
+739 
-744 PNPGVTVR
+744 
-752 DSSNPSIKDCEIYG
+752 
-766 HLDCGIWVDEQA
+766 
-778 SGVYANCHI
+778 
-787 HDNED
+787 
-792 SGLVIKGSATPS
+792 
-804 FEDCHIHDNQGN
+804 IHDNQGN
-816 GLKIGR
+816 GLNIGG

-837 IEGKNYPGVVVRES
+837 IEGKNYPGVIVKES
-851 SNPIIKDCE
+851 SNPSIKDCE
-860 IYGHLECGIWVKD
+860 IYGHLASGIWVIN